1 MPGPEDWAEGVR
13 TTSFQLAVE
22 YDLNAKPGKL
32 SPSRRHPSPYSDK
45 MVEVVD
51 RFDDEGG
58 LDNKTARNEDTT
70 YTDPSS
76 TRRWIKKPQTA
87 DTAVLIDR
95 DDMKATRVDIKS
107 PMAVRTGNKVRRY
120 HDNQWLNGFF
130 GNAYSDETGSTT
142 VTFDSN
148 NIIAHGSAGL
158 TKAKLITLRQMMLLN
173 DVDIEEEEPILL
185 IDPLSESDL
194 LGITEYANA
203 DYNESKPLV
212 RGEIKPWLGFRFVRC
227 NLTSTRAYPDAAS
240 AGGARF
246 GADQPAGVR
255 AVGPAPRRVDR
266 VLRLDRRAARARS
279 TRRRFTP
286 RRARRSPASTRRSAT
301 SCGSST
307 RSADGGAGQS
317 GLRRRSIRADQRKAC
332 PR

>member
-32 SPSRRHPSPYSDK
+32 SPLVGTQAPYSDK

-148 NIIAHGSAGL
+148 NIIAHGGVGL

-240 AGGARF
+240 LVVPGSG
-246 GADQPAGVR
+246 QISLPAFV
-255 AVGPAPRRVDR
+255 P
-266 VLRLDRRAARARS
+266 
-279 TRRRFTP
+279 
-286 RRARRSPASTRRSAT
+286 
-301 SCGSST
+301 
-307 RSADGGAGQS
+307 S
-317 GLRRRSIRADQRKAC
+317 GLHRGVWTEFFGSIDALPGKKHSTQVYAEAC
-332 PR
+332 SAVTRLNEKKCYQMRVFH